1 MTYGLN
7 SRRLFFVRGKSVDI
21 YIETRG
27 ALLLDTLAEPHG
39 SAVLGRVHGSSG
51 SSVDLNAPHD
61 RIDTG
66 STELTPLPEE
76 STRAYTLH
84 ASDVLPLARTSRFLL
99 LQVFDTA
106 PACAGP
112 AEQVD
117 GASGA
122 AVHAPENRGTVGFG
136 ESIYS
141 NAPRVSIIYT

>member
-1 MTYGLN
+1 MPARTNLGAVVFPLHGKQQGRLN
-7 SRRLFFVRGKSVDI
+7 
-21 YIETRG
+21 
-27 ALLLDTLAEPHG
+27 
-39 SAVLGRVHGSSG
+39 
-51 SSVDLNAPHD
+51 NAPHD

-112 AEQVD
+112 ADQVD

-136 ESIYS
+136 ELSI
-141 NAPRVSIIYT
+141 